1 MRDLTIGALVEAEI
15 RLMQALPLRD
25 AAPSPSGARPRPA
38 AARGYFGEPGAWPA
52 SGRTHRPNRLVAPA
66 ADKCRRMRSSGP
78 TDVSERTWPK
88 LGFTHLVLIRESD
101 FAQKCNVNKSR
112 VSQWIT
118 AGQIS
123 GDAIVGDGRGAQLD
137 AAVALKQ
144 LRERLATDERF
155 GLNGLSTNLDWLPDE
170 IAATPAP
177 RTARATPEGEDPET
191 VEAKIK
197 AEKLKQSKFLT
208 LRLERDERAG
218 RGLYMDAQEANAG
231 MARVA
236 DDMLKIF
243 LKIFEGAFPEF
254 ASALMAHPPTSAREA
269 IHLLRIE
276 FRRVCEQLA
285 AVHGAALAAEA
296 QTEEVD

>member
-1 MRDLTIGALVEAEI
+1 
-15 RLMQALPLRD
+15 
-25 AAPSPSGARPRPA
+25 
-38 AARGYFGEPGAWPA
+38 
-52 SGRTHRPNRLVAPA
+52 
-66 ADKCRRMRSSGP
+66 
-78 TDVSERTWPK
+78 
-88 LGFTHLVLIRESD
+88 LVLIRKSD

-118 AGQIS
+118 AGKLS
-123 GDAIVGDGRGAQLD
+123 DTAIVGEGRGAKLD
-137 AAVALKQ
+137 AAVALAQ
-144 LRERLATDERF
+144 LRERLSTDERF
-155 GLNGLSTNLDWLPDE
+155 GLNGLSTNLDWLSDE
-170 IAATPAP
+170 IAGPQPPASATSRPRGAAP
-177 RTARATPEGEDPET
+177 PESEDPET

-231 MARVA
+231 MSRVA
-236 DDMLKIF
+236 DDM

-269 IHLLRIE
+269 IHLLRTE
-276 FRRVCEQLA
+276 FRRIREQLA
-285 AVHGAALAAEA
+285 AVHGAQLAAEA